1 MPPSEILTYDPP
13 KVIGVADDDPDGYIP
28 LDLLQK
34 GIEVVVPIWPLQ
46 SPDGRQDTLTVWMKR
61 SGVVEFESRKSYDTP
76 ISELEFIV
84 PIGPEYLV
92 ADGVVEVSYETR
104 NFAGNPSPSGPR
116 KLTIDHAPIPKDLP
130 EVNFPAANLWGYL
143 NCTSNPPI
151 WSGVEVKV
159 PPLPSF
165 CKVGDVCRV
174 EWMGYLSLNGSGHS
188 IASTYKVINKKLLSD
203 IEIKNGF
210 SVTIEPF
217 IPHLEPMQN
226 NASAIAEYSVHR
238 GAKLIGVSEKG
249 LVKIDR
255 VVSGDTVPCGP

>member
-1 MPPSEILTYDPP
+1 MPPSEILIYDPP
-13 KVIGVADDDPDGYIP
+13 QVIGVADDDPEGYIP

-34 GIEVVVPIWPLQ
+34 GIEVVVPIWRFQ
-46 SPDGRQDTLTVWMKR
+46 SPDGQQDTLIVWMRR
-61 SGVVEFESRKSYDTP
+61 SGDVEISRKAYVTP

-92 ADGVVEVSYETR
+92 ADGVVEVFYETR
-104 NFAGNPSPSGPR
+104 NYLNNPSYSLLR
-116 KLTIDHAPIPKDLP
+116 KLTIDHAPIPDNLT
-130 EVNFPAANLWGYL
+130 EVDFPAAKLGYL
-143 NCTSNPPI
+143 NCDSSPPI

-174 EWMGYLSLNGSGHS
+174 EWIGYLSLNGSGQP
-188 IASTYKVINKKLLSD
+188 IASTYKVINKELLSD
-203 IEIKNGF
+203 LEIKNGF

-226 NASAIAEYSVHR
+226 KASAIAEYSVYR
-238 GAKLIGVSEKG
+238 RAKLIGTSTKG
-249 LVKIDR
+249 LVRIDR
-255 VVSGDTVPCGP
+255 IVSGEPVPCGP